1 VVNSLDGGA
10 VGRCLNGVVSWPQ
23 TMSYSSDQETL
34 SAMQQAAAMNIEL
47 HIAALHLPA
56 PEIVMFVLLPH
67 KQSRAYTQSLG

>member
-1 VVNSLDGGA
+1 
-10 VGRCLNGVVSWPQ
+10 
-23 TMSYSSDQETL
+23 MSYSSDQETL